1 MFDFDGLILDT
12 EEPIYRSWL
21 EVYQAHGE
29 ELPFERWIQTVGSSN
44 AAFDPRG
51 HLEERLGRA
60 LDAEVLEQR
69 IKRRAELILAQAV
82 LPGVVELVTAARAA
96 GAGVL
101 GRLAAG
107 HLERLAIL
115 HQFDCVR
122 CRDDVPAVKPAPDL
136 YLSVLACLVVPADQ
150 AIAIEDSSN
159 GVSAAKA
166 AGMRCV
172 AVPNPITSGLDL
184 SHADLVLPSLTG
196 ISPQGLA
203 DRLGL
208 NLFS

>member
-1 MFDFDGLILDT
+1 MHAAPIQ
-12 EEPIYRSWL
+12 EEA
-21 EVYQAHGE
+21 VDVA
-29 ELPFERWIQTVGSSN
+29 SS
-44 AAFDPRG
+44 
-51 HLEERLGRA
+51 
-60 LDAEVLEQR
+60 
-69 IKRRAELILAQAV
+69 AQAT
-82 LPGVVELVTAARAA
+82 LAETARAA
-96 GAGVL
+96 GLKVGVASSSS
-101 GRLAAG
+101 RDWVTG